1 MKNFILSIDQG
12 TTSTRSIL
20 FDLKGK
26 PVFVSQ
32 KEFKQYYPKDGWV
45 EHNPEEIWVTTK
57 KVIKEI
63 INKNKKIKGNILT
76 IGITNQRETTLLLD
90 SKTGKCIYNA
100 IVWQDS
106 RTTNLC
112 NKLKKKG
119 LENLIKSRTGLLLD
133 PYFSATKIKWI
144 IENIPSAKKLLKKN
158 RLLFGTIDTYLIW
171 KLTKGKIHATD
182 STNASRTMLFNIKKN
197 CWDKKILKLL
207 KIPESIL
214 PNVKNSADNFGFTDK
229 SITKKSY
236 PINGVIG
243 DQQAATVGQSCFQK
257 GSTKITFGTG
267 AFIIMNTGNNKIN
280 SKNKLLSTIC
290 YRINNR
296 TTFALEGSI
305 FIAGAS
311 VQWLRDKLKII
322 KSAKITE
329 KISKKQI
336 NNNNVYLVPAFTG
349 LGAPYWK
356 PNVRGILTGLT
367 RDTGRNEIIRATLES
382 VAYQTSDLLN
392 AMKKDGLKPSVIKVD
407 GGMANNYWFI
417 QFLTDI
423 LNIKVLKPKVYETT
437 SLGAAVMAG
446 YYIGVYKSLSDIT
459 RNWRF
464 DKKFVPKIVHKNRLK
479 LLNGWHR
486 AIRKTLR

>member
-76 IGITNQRETTLLLD
+76 IGITNQRETTLLWD

-100 IVWQDS
+100 IVWQDR

-322 KSAKITE
+322 NSAKITE

-392 AMKKDGLKPSVIKVD
+392 AMKKDGLKSSVIKVD

>member
-76 IGITNQRETTLLLD
+76 IGITNQRETTLLWD

-100 IVWQDS
+100 IVWQDR

-392 AMKKDGLKPSVIKVD
+392 AMKKDGLKPSIIKVD

>member
-76 IGITNQRETTLLLD
+76 IGITNQRETTLLWD

-100 IVWQDS
+100 IVWQDR

-459 RNWRF
+459 RNWKF

>member
-76 IGITNQRETTLLLD
+76 IGITNQRETTLLWD

-100 IVWQDS
+100 IVWQDR

-229 SITKKSY
+229 SITKKTY

-459 RNWRF
+459 RNCKF

-479 LLNGWHR
+479 LLNGWHQ

>member
-76 IGITNQRETTLLLD
+76 IGITNQRETTLLWD

-100 IVWQDS
+100 IVWQDR

-144 IENIPSAKKLLKKN
+144 IENIPTAKKLLKKN

-322 KSAKITE
+322 KSTKITE

>member
-76 IGITNQRETTLLLD
+76 IGITNQRETTLLWD

-100 IVWQDS
+100 IVWQDR

-336 NNNNVYLVPAFTG
+336 NNKNVYLVPAFTG

-479 LLNGWHR
+479 LLNGWHQ

>member
-76 IGITNQRETTLLLD
+76 IGITNQRETTLLWD

-100 IVWQDS
+100 IVWQDR

-322 KSAKITE
+322 KSTKITE

-479 LLNGWHR
+479 LLNGWHQ

>member
-76 IGITNQRETTLLLD
+76 IGITNQRETTLLWD

-100 IVWQDS
+100 IVWQDR

-322 KSAKITE
+322 KSAKMTE

-392 AMKKDGLKPSVIKVD
+392 AMKKDGLKSSIIKVD
-407 GGMANNYWFI
+407 GGMANNNWFI

>member
-76 IGITNQRETTLLLD
+76 IGITNQRETTLLWD

-100 IVWQDS
+100 IVWQDR

-144 IENIPSAKKLLKKN
+144 IENIPLAKKLLKKD

-214 PNVKNSADNFGFTDK
+214 PNVKNSADNFGFTNK

-267 AFIIMNTGNNKIN
+267 AFIIINTGNKIIN

-446 YYIGVYKSLSDIT
+446 YYIGVYKSLSDIA

-479 LLNGWHR
+479 LLNGWHQ

>member
-45 EHNPEEIWVTTK
+45 EHNPKEIWVTTK

-76 IGITNQRETTLLLD
+76 IGITNQRETTLLWD

-100 IVWQDS
+100 IVWQDR
-106 RTTNLC
+106 RTANLC

-322 KSAKITE
+322 KSTKITE
-329 KISKKQI
+329 KISKKQT

-392 AMKKDGLKPSVIKVD
+392 AMKKDGLKPSIIKVD

-423 LNIKVLKPKVYETT
+423 LNIKALKPKVCETT

>member
-76 IGITNQRETTLLLD
+76 IGITNQRETTLLWD

-100 IVWQDS
+100 IVWQDR

-144 IENIPSAKKLLKKN
+144 IENIPLAKELLKKN

>member
-76 IGITNQRETTLLLD
+76 IGITNQRETTLLWD

-100 IVWQDS
+100 IVWQDR

-144 IENIPSAKKLLKKN
+144 IENIPTAKKLLKKN

-423 LNIKVLKPKVYETT
+423 LNIKALKPKVYETT

>member
-76 IGITNQRETTLLLD
+76 IGITNQRETTLLWD

-100 IVWQDS
+100 IVWQDR

-144 IENIPSAKKLLKKN
+144 IKNIPSAKKLLKKN

-459 RNWRF
+459 RNWKF

-479 LLNGWHR
+479 LLNGWHQ

>member
-76 IGITNQRETTLLLD
+76 IGITNQRETTLLWD

-100 IVWQDS
+100 IVWQDR

-214 PNVKNSADNFGFTDK
+214 PNVKNSADNFGFTNK

-243 DQQAATVGQSCFQK
+243 DQQAAAVGQSCFQK

-311 VQWLRDKLKII
+311 IQWLRDKLKII

-423 LNIKVLKPKVYETT
+423 LNIKALKPKVYETT

-459 RNWRF
+459 RNWKF
-464 DKKFVPKIVHKNRLK
+464 DKKFVPKIVHKLS
-479 LLNGWHR
+479 LIH
-486 AIRKTLR
+486 I

>member
-1 MKNFILSIDQG
+1 MKKFILSIDQG

-76 IGITNQRETTLLLD
+76 IGITNQRETTLLWD

-100 IVWQDS
+100 IVWQDR

-322 KSAKITE
+322 KSTKITE

-423 LNIKVLKPKVYETT
+423 LNIKALKPKVYETT

-479 LLNGWHR
+479 LLNGWHQ

>member
-26 PVFVSQ
+26 PIFVSQ

-76 IGITNQRETTLLLD
+76 IGITNQRETTLLWD

-100 IVWQDS
+100 IVWQDR

-423 LNIKVLKPKVYETT
+423 LNIKALKPKVYETT

-459 RNWRF
+459 RNWKF

>member
-1 MKNFILSIDQG
+1 MKNFILSVDQG

-76 IGITNQRETTLLLD
+76 IGITNQRETTLLWD

-100 IVWQDS
+100 IVWQDR

-392 AMKKDGLKPSVIKVD
+392 AMKKDGLKSSVIKVD
-407 GGMANNYWFI
+407 GGMANNYWFV

-423 LNIKVLKPKVYETT
+423 LNIKVIKPKVYETT

>member
-76 IGITNQRETTLLLD
+76 IGITNQRETTLLWD

-100 IVWQDS
+100 IVWQDR

-267 AFIIMNTGNNKIN
+267 AFIIMNTGNKKIN

-311 VQWLRDKLKII
+311 IQWLRDKLKII

-392 AMKKDGLKPSVIKVD
+392 AMKKDGLKSSVIKVD

-423 LNIKVLKPKVYETT
+423 LNIKALKPKVYETT

-459 RNWRF
+459 RNWKF

>member
-76 IGITNQRETTLLLD
+76 IGITNQRETTLLWD

-100 IVWQDS
+100 IVWQDR

-290 YRINNR
+290 YRINNK

-392 AMKKDGLKPSVIKVD
+392 AMKKDGLKPSVVKVD

-479 LLNGWHR
+479 LLNGWHQ

>member
-76 IGITNQRETTLLLD
+76 IGITNQRETTLLWD

-100 IVWQDS
+100 IVWQDR

-144 IENIPSAKKLLKKN
+144 IENIPLAKELLKKD

-214 PNVKNSADNFGFTDK
+214 PNVKNSADNFGFTNK
-229 SITKKSY
+229 SITKKPY

-336 NNNNVYLVPAFTG
+336 SNNNVYLVPAFTG

-423 LNIKVLKPKVYETT
+423 LNIKALKPKVYETT

-479 LLNGWHR
+479 LLNGWHQ

>member
-76 IGITNQRETTLLLD
+76 IGITNQRETTLLWD

-100 IVWQDS
+100 IVWQDR

-407 GGMANNYWFI
+407 GGMANNYWFV

-423 LNIKVLKPKVYETT
+423 LNIKALKPKVYETT

-459 RNWRF
+459 RNWKF

>member
-76 IGITNQRETTLLLD
+76 IGITNQRETTLLWD

-100 IVWQDS
+100 IVWQDR

-267 AFIIMNTGNNKIN
+267 AFIIMNTGNKKIN

-423 LNIKVLKPKVYETT
+423 LNIKALKPKVYETT

-459 RNWRF
+459 RNWKF

-479 LLNGWHR
+479 LLNGWHQ

>member
-76 IGITNQRETTLLLD
+76 IGITNQRETTLLWD

-100 IVWQDS
+100 IVWQDR

-158 RLLFGTIDTYLIW
+158 RVLFGTIDTYLIW

-243 DQQAATVGQSCFQK
+243 DQQAAIVGQSCFQK

-392 AMKKDGLKPSVIKVD
+392 AMKKDGLKSSVIKVD

-464 DKKFVPKIVHKNRLK
+464 DKKFVPNIVHKNRLK

>member
-76 IGITNQRETTLLLD
+76 IGITNQRETTLLWD

-100 IVWQDS
+100 IVWQDR

-392 AMKKDGLKPSVIKVD
+392 AMKKDGLKSSVIKVD
-407 GGMANNYWFI
+407 GGMANNYWFV

>member
-76 IGITNQRETTLLLD
+76 IGITNQRETTLLWD

-100 IVWQDS
+100 IVWQDR

-144 IENIPSAKKLLKKN
+144 IENIPLAKKLLKKN

-214 PNVKNSADNFGFTDK
+214 PNVKNSADNFGFTNK

-267 AFIIMNTGNNKIN
+267 AFIIMNTGNKKIN

-423 LNIKVLKPKVYETT
+423 LNIKALKPKVYETT

-446 YYIGVYKSLSDIT
+446 YYIGVYKSLSDIA

-479 LLNGWHR
+479 LLNGWHQ

>member
-76 IGITNQRETTLLLD
+76 IGITNQRETTLLWD

-100 IVWQDS
+100 IVWQDR

-144 IENIPSAKKLLKKN
+144 IENIPTAKKLLKKN

-392 AMKKDGLKPSVIKVD
+392 AMKKDGLKSSVIKVD
-407 GGMANNYWFI
+407 GGMANNNWFI

-423 LNIKVLKPKVYETT
+423 LNIKALKPKVYETT

-459 RNWRF
+459 RNWKF

-479 LLNGWHR
+479 LLNGWHQ

>member
-100 IVWQDS
+100 IVWQDR
-106 RTTNLC
+106 RTANLC

-267 AFIIMNTGNNKIN
+267 AFIIMNTGNKKIN

-322 KSAKITE
+322 KSAKMTE

-479 LLNGWHR
+479 LLNGWDR

>member
-76 IGITNQRETTLLLD
+76 IGITNQRETTLLWD

-100 IVWQDS
+100 IVWQDR

-144 IENIPSAKKLLKKN
+144 IENIPLAKELLKKD

-214 PNVKNSADNFGFTDK
+214 PNVKNSADNFGFTNK
-229 SITKKSY
+229 SITIKPY

-243 DQQAATVGQSCFQK
+243 DQQAAAVGQSCFQK

-267 AFIIMNTGNNKIN
+267 AFIIMNTGNKKIN

-336 NNNNVYLVPAFTG
+336 NNNNIYLVPAFTG

-423 LNIKVLKPKVYETT
+423 LNIKALKPKVYETT

-446 YYIGVYKSLSDIT
+446 YYIGVYKSLSDIA

-479 LLNGWHR
+479 LLNGWHQ

>member
-76 IGITNQRETTLLLD
+76 IGITNQRETTLLWD

-100 IVWQDS
+100 IVWQDR

-392 AMKKDGLKPSVIKVD
+392 AMKKDGLKSSVIKVD

-459 RNWRF
+459 RNWKF

-479 LLNGWHR
+479 LLNGWHQ

>member
-63 INKNKKIKGNILT
+63 LNKNKKIKGNILT
-76 IGITNQRETTLLLD
+76 IGITNQRETTLLWD

-100 IVWQDS
+100 IVWQDR

-267 AFIIMNTGNNKIN
+267 AFIIMNTGNKKIN

>member
-76 IGITNQRETTLLLD
+76 IGITNQRETTLLWD

-100 IVWQDS
+100 IVWQDR
-106 RTTNLC
+106 RTANLC

-311 VQWLRDKLKII
+311 IQWLRDKLKII
-322 KSAKITE
+322 KSTKITE

-423 LNIKVLKPKVYETT
+423 LNIKALKPKVYETT

-464 DKKFVPKIVHKNRLK
+464 EKKFVSKIVHKNRLK

>member
-76 IGITNQRETTLLLD
+76 IGITNQRETTLLWD
-90 SKTGKCIYNA
+90 SITGKCIYNA
-100 IVWQDS
+100 IVWQDR

-207 KIPESIL
+207 TIPESIL

-392 AMKKDGLKPSVIKVD
+392 AMKKDGLKSSVIKVD
-407 GGMANNYWFI
+407 GGMANNNWFI
-417 QFLTDI
+417 QFLPEI

>member
-76 IGITNQRETTLLLD
+76 IGITNQRETTLLWD

-100 IVWQDS
+100 IVWQDR
-106 RTTNLC
+106 RTANLC

-144 IENIPSAKKLLKKN
+144 IENIPLAKELLKKD

-207 KIPESIL
+207 TIPESIL

-229 SITKKSY
+229 SITKKPY

-243 DQQAATVGQSCFQK
+243 DQQAAAVGQSCFQK

-267 AFIIMNTGNNKIN
+267 AFIIMNTGNKKIN

>member
-76 IGITNQRETTLLLD
+76 IGITNQRETTLLWD

-100 IVWQDS
+100 IVWQDR

-171 KLTKGKIHATD
+171 KLTKGKIQATD

>member
-76 IGITNQRETTLLLD
+76 IGITNQRETTLLWD

-100 IVWQDS
+100 IVWQDR
-106 RTTNLC
+106 RTANLC

>member
-76 IGITNQRETTLLLD
+76 IGITNQRETTLLWD

-100 IVWQDS
+100 IVWQDR

-144 IENIPSAKKLLKKN
+144 IENIPSAKNLLKKN

-392 AMKKDGLKPSVIKVD
+392 AMKKDGLKSSVIKVD
-407 GGMANNYWFI
+407 GGMANNNWFI

-437 SLGAAVMAG
+437 SLGAADMAG

>member
-76 IGITNQRETTLLLD
+76 IGITNQRETTLLWD

-100 IVWQDS
+100 IVWQDR

-392 AMKKDGLKPSVIKVD
+392 AMKKDGLKSSVIKVD

-423 LNIKVLKPKVYETT
+423 LNIKALKPKVYETT

-479 LLNGWHR
+479 LLNGWHQ

>member
-76 IGITNQRETTLLLD
+76 IGITNQRETTLLWD

-100 IVWQDS
+100 IVWQDR

-119 LENLIKSRTGLLLD
+119 LENLIKSRTGLLL
-133 PYFSATKIKWI
+133 
-144 IENIPSAKKLLKKN
+144 AKKLLKKN

-257 GSTKITFGTG
+257 GSAKITFGTG
-267 AFIIMNTGNNKIN
+267 AFIIMNTGNKKIN

-417 QFLTDI
+417 QFFTDI

-479 LLNGWHR
+479 LLNGWHQ

>member
-76 IGITNQRETTLLLD
+76 IGITNQRETTLLWD

-100 IVWQDS
+100 IVWQDR
-106 RTTNLC
+106 RTTTLC

-423 LNIKVLKPKVYETT
+423 LNIKALKPKVYETT

-479 LLNGWHR
+479 LLNGWHQ

>member
-76 IGITNQRETTLLLD
+76 IGITNQRETTLLWD

-100 IVWQDS
+100 IVWQDR

-322 KSAKITE
+322 KSANITE

-367 RDTGRNEIIRATLES
+367 RDTGRDEIIRATLES

-423 LNIKVLKPKVYETT
+423 LNIKALKPKVYETT

-459 RNWRF
+459 RNWKF

-479 LLNGWHR
+479 LLNGWHQ